1 MLWLLGSKVIFSR
14 GTKLTAILYGHS
26 IALQHDRLPM
36 QEILQHQQTVAS
48 LSADR
53 DNNIRSA
60 ENKCRELSQECNHRK
75 ACQEA
80 LARQLA
86 LRDQELAVMRVQANN
101 QRLGTVVQ
109 RFASAGMDGPQESFE
124 PAFAYHQLQQ
134 VCFKQVDNCFCT

>member
-1 MLWLLGSKVIFSR
+1 
-14 GTKLTAILYGHS
+14 
-26 IALQHDRLPM
+26 M
-36 QEILQHQQTVAS
+36 QEILQHQQTVS
-48 LSADR
+48 SMSAER
-53 DNNIRSA
+53 NNNILSA

-80 LARQLA
+80 LSRQLA
-86 LRDQELAVMRVQANN
+86 LRDQELAVMRMQANN

-134 VCFKQVDNCFCT
+134 VRLSF